1 MLKKGILPVILFLIT
16 VLAASAD
23 AREWTIVG
31 PRALGMGGAGVAVA
45 NDASASYWNPAAFGF
60 FKRPEGGDY
69 GSRNW
74 SVMLD
79 AGAGAQ
85 VHDDL
90 GEEVN
95 KIAEV
100 NFDVF
105 NNGTI
110 SDANAQNVSGFIT
123 LVNDLQQFRSDPNR
137 ALTITMHGALAAEVS
152 SIGVGGYVFSD
163 VSAKGNLDLVNIG
176 PVAPGTTFTVASF
189 SDPSNLGCS
198 ACSTTAGNFSA
209 AATAVYGSNLNSLY
223 SNLQGLGWTQSQA
236 TGFINATANG
246 LQAAQANGTTIPSDI
261 AAQVQN
267 LAALGNTAANS
278 GGAFANNNSSL
289 LFRGLVVGE
298 LPITYGH
305 TILSDDFA
313 VGANVKFMRGRTYNA
328 VVPVFNTKF
337 QDALSTAKDSY
348 KDSNNFGLDI
358 GALYRFGDSLRVGV
372 VGRNLNSPKFDVKS
386 VDGGDNSAI
395 KESAQVRAGVAY
407 KPWRFLTLALDADLT
422 KNNTT
427 VSDGFKSQNIGGGLE
442 ANVFRILQLRA
453 GAYKN
458 IAESD
463 IGFVYTA
470 GLGVN
475 LYVVN
480 IDLGAAVSP
489 QTTKIDNTTIPKE
502 ARVELAI
509 SSLF

>member
-1 MLKKGILPVILFLIT
+1 MSKKGIITLVLFLFA
-16 VLAASAD
+16 VLASPAL

-69 GSRNW
+69 GSRKW
-74 SVMLD
+74 SAFLN

-95 KIAEV
+95 KIRNI
-100 NFDVF
+100 NFDLF
-105 NNGTI
+105 NGGTI
-110 SDANAQNVSGFIT
+110 SDANAQNVSDFIT
-123 LVNDLQQFRSDPNR
+123 LINDLKQFKSDPNR
-137 ALTITMHGALAAEVS
+137 ALTITMHGALAAEIS

-163 VSAKGNLDLVNIG
+163 ISARGNLDLVNIG
-176 PVAPGTTFTVASF
+176 PVAPGATFTLADFTNVA
-189 SDPSNLGCS
+189 NLGCS
-198 ACSTTAGNFSA
+198 TCSTSTIS
-209 AATAVYGSNLNSLY
+209 ATANSVYGAQGVASLQSY
-223 SNLQGLGWTQSQA
+223 LAGLGWTSAQA
-236 TGFINATANG
+236 TGYINATANG
-246 LQAAQANGTTIPSDI
+246 IQAAGGTVPSNIVAQAENAAAVGT
-261 AAQVQN
+261 
-267 LAALGNTAANS
+267 TAANS
-278 GGAFANNNSSL
+278 NGGSIANNQSAL
-289 LFRGLVVGE
+289 VFRGLLLGE

-305 TILSDDFA
+305 TLLSDDFA
-313 VGANVKFMRGRTYNA
+313 IGANVKFMRGRTYNA

-337 QDALSTAKDSY
+337 QDALSKAKDSY
-348 KDSNNFGLDI
+348 RDSNNFGLDI
-358 GALYRFGDSLRVGV
+358 GALYRFGDSLRVGL
-372 VGRNLNSPKFDVKS
+372 VGRNLNSPKFDVKFAA
-386 VDGGDNSAI
+386 GGDNSAI

-422 KNNTT
+422 RNNTT

-442 ANVFRILQLRA
+442 ANVFRALQLRA

-470 GLGVN
+470 GFGVN
-475 LYVVN
+475 LYLVN

-489 QTTKIDNTTIPKE
+489 QTTKIDNATIPKE